1 MGFHVVSHEKVF
13 NETMCTEG
21 DAYLLIFF
29 IRVFIREIRKT
40 YTMLIVFLL
49 NCPNELYEFFLA
61 YRIK

>member
-1 MGFHVVSHEKVF
+1 MGFHVVSHEKFF
-13 NETMCTEG
+13 NETMCTED

-49 NCPNELYEFFLA
+49 N
-61 YRIK
+61 